1 MSDYIVEGLA
11 WAGGHPLPPP
21 VALVPVQE
29 SSTASWRLP
38 RGARVVPRPSFRNMH
53 SATLACRTVTGV
65 PRRRR
70 PGVAAAWGTIDP
82 LAPIG
87 TVKSGEIGQEPP
99 LVTLHVNNQSCA
111 ASGSEAFFNLLQHGG
126 RRGTAISRSSSCVSA
141 LSRGSYNLHGF
152 GPHAPPVLPG
162 THSLARRTSKVHPG
176 RRLGR
181 SFSAAPADGPCLGG
195 SRAAGRRTLR
205 QPSFPVVPEQRL
217 YHQNLV
223 AHHPSTLH
231 KPFTLIER
239 NETPDSD
246 KCILPRP
253 PTPPP
258 LPPRLSLPPLGSQGW
273 PASDTDTCACQPCG
287 LGVFIA
293 RAYKTVFRAA
303 SNCKYIFPFSFDDK
317 RFKGMLGVAWVD
329 CYTKIAAALHTATP
343 NCLSASY
350 GKVSH
355 LWQCGFSFNPCT

>member
-1 MSDYIVEGLA
+1 MEWLPVTSGVLQPTKGPPLTPFLFIAMSDYIAEGLA

-29 SSTASWRLP
+29 CSTSSWRLP
-38 RGARVVPRPSFRNMH
+38 RGARVAPRPSFRNMH
-53 SATLACRTVTGV
+53 SATVACRTVTGV

-70 PGVAAAWGTIDP
+70 PGMAAAWGTVDP

-87 TVKSGEIGQEPP
+87 AVKGGDVGQEPP

-126 RRGTAISRSSSCVSA
+126 RRGTALSRSSSCVSA

-152 GPHAPPVLPG
+152 GPLTPPGLPA
-162 THSLARRTSKVHPG
+162 THSLARRPSKVQPA

-181 SFSAAPADGPCLGG
+181 SFSAAPADGPCPGLGG
-195 SRAAGRRTLR
+195 PCVGGRRTLR
-205 QPSFPVVPEQRL
+205 QPYFAVVPEQRH

-231 KPFTLIER
+231 KPYTLMEG

-258 LPPRLSLPPLGSQGW
+258 LPPRLSLPPLGPRGW
-273 PASDTDTCACQPCG
+273 PAPDTDSCGCQPCG
-287 LGVFIA
+287 LGLLVT
-293 RAYKTVFRAA
+293 RAYKTVLQAA
-303 SNCKYIFPFSFDDK
+303 SNCKYTLSLFSNK
-317 RFKGMLGVAWVD
+317 
-329 CYTKIAAALHTATP
+329 
-343 NCLSASY
+343 SE
-350 GKVSH
+350 
-355 LWQCGFSFNPCT
+355 